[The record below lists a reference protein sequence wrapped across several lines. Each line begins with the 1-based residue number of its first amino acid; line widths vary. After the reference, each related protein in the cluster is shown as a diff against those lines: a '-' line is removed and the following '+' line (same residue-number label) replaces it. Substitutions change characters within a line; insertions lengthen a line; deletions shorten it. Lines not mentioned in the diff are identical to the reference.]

1 MVLTDQLNRPLSD
14 LRISVTDRCNFRCTY
29 CMPFDHYDWIDK
41 REILSFEEI
50 CRVVRLAVPL
60 GVRKIRLTGGEP
72 LLRRDL
78 PDLVRQLAGIP
89 GIEDIALTTNGSR
102 LSEMAGALRS
112 AGLKR
117 INVSI
122 DSLDPERFKQITKR
136 GDLDNVLKGLF
147 AAQEAGL
154 DPIKIN
160 AVVERGVNEDDVVDL
175 VEFGRDHG
183 FVVRFIEY
191 MDVGTA
197 NAWRLE
203 RTVPKQEIVQRIAA
217 RFPLD
222 AVGRGDGHAPA
233 VDYVFRDGK
242 GMVGIVA
249 SVTEPFCGTCSRG
262 RLTADGRLVTC
273 LFSHTGHDLKA
284 RLRSGAGDDE
294 IRQWLEAVW
303 SGRTDRFSA
312 DRLNAIQS
320 PAGYDPGQHDKIE
333 MITLGG

>member
-1 MVLTDQLNRPLSD
+1 
-14 LRISVTDRCNFRCTY
+14 
-29 CMPFDHYDWIDK
+29 MPFDHYDWIDK
-41 REILSFEEI
+41 KEILTYEEI

-78 PDLVRQLAGIP
+78 PDLVRQLARIH

-102 LSEMAGALRS
+102 LSGMARALRD

-122 DSLDPERFKQITKR
+122 DSLDPERFRRVTGR
-136 GDLDNVLKGLF
+136 GDLGGVLKGLF
-147 AAQEAGL
+147 AARDAGL
-154 DPIKIN
+154 KPIKIN
-160 AVVERGVNEDDVVDL
+160 AVIERGVNEDDILDL
-175 VEFGRDHG
+175 AAFGRQHG
-183 FVVRFIEY
+183 FVIRFIEY

-203 RTVPKQEIVQRIAA
+203 RTVTKKDILERLQA
-217 RFPLD
+217 RFTLEP
-222 AVGRGDGHAPA
+222 VGRDGGNAPA
-233 VDYVFRDGK
+233 VDYAFRDGK
-242 GMVGIVA
+242 GTVGIVA
-249 SVTEPFCGTCSRG
+249 SVTEPFCDTCSRG

-273 LFSHTGHDLKA
+273 LFSRTGHDLKA

-294 IRQWLEAVW
+294 IRRWMEDIW

-312 DRLNAIQS
+312 ERLNAIRS
-320 PAGYDPGQHDKIE
+320 PGGYDPQRHHKIE

>member
-1 MVLTDQLNRPLSD
+1 M
-14 LRISVTDRCNFRCTY
+14 TDRCNFRCTY

-41 REILSFEEI
+41 REILTYEEI

-78 PDLVRQLAGIP
+78 PDLVRQLSGID

-102 LSEMAGALRS
+102 LGEMAGALRS

-122 DSLDPERFKQITKR
+122 DSLDPERFERITKR
-136 GDLDNVLKGLF
+136 GDLDEVLKGLF
-147 AAQEAGL
+147 AARDAGL
-154 DPIKIN
+154 KPVKIN
-160 AVVERGVNEDDVVDL
+160 AVIERGVNEDDILEL
-175 VEFGRDHG
+175 VAFGREHG
-183 FVVRFIEY
+183 FVIRFIEY

-203 RTVPKQEIVQRIAA
+203 RTVPKKEIHERINSS
-217 RFPLD
+217 FPLEL
-222 AVGRGDGHAPA
+222 AGRDGGNAPA
-233 VDYVFRDGK
+233 VDYAFRDGK
-242 GMVGIVA
+242 GTVGIVA
-249 SVTEPFCGTCSRG
+249 SVTEPFCNTCSRG

-273 LFSHTGHDLKA
+273 LFSRTGHDLKA

-294 IRQWLEAVW
+294 IQAWMESVW

-312 DRLNAIQS
+312 ERLDAIKS
-320 PAGYDPGQHDKIE
+320 PDGYDPGQHDKIE

>member
-1 MVLTDQLNRPLSD
+1 M
-14 LRISVTDRCNFRCTY
+14 TDRCNFRCTY

-41 REILSFEEI
+41 REILTYEEI

-89 GIEDIALTTNGSR
+89 GIEDVALTTNGTR
-102 LSEMAGALRS
+102 LGEMAASLRS
-112 AGLKR
+112 AGLGR
-117 INVSI
+117 INVSV
-122 DSLDPERFKQITKR
+122 DSLDPERFRRITKR
-136 GDLDNVLKGLF
+136 GDLDDVLKGLF
-147 AAQEAGL
+147 AAREAGL
-154 DPIKIN
+154 EPVKIN
-160 AVVERGVNEDDVVDL
+160 AVIERGVNEEDILPL
-175 VEFGRDHG
+175 VEFGRTHG

-203 RTVPKQEIVQRIAA
+203 RTVTKAEIVERIGA
-217 RFPLD
+217 RYPLD
-222 AVGRGDGHAPA
+222 PAGRADGNAPA
-233 VDYVFRDGK
+233 ADYAFRDGK
-242 GMVGIVA
+242 GTVGVVA

-273 LFSHTGHDLKA
+273 LFSRTGHDLKA
-284 RLRSGAGDDE
+284 RLRSDAGDDE
-294 IRQWLEAVW
+294 VRAWMESLW
-303 SGRTDRFSA
+303 RGRTDRFSA
-312 DRLNAIQS
+312 ERLNAIQS
-320 PAGYDPGQHDKIE
+320 PDGYDPGEHDKIE